1 MSKHKTVSMSRLKV
15 GITIFFAVILIVELI
30 LFFVQDLEWSR
41 RAGVEVEERT
51 EVPKKIE

>member
-1 MSKHKTVSMSRLKV
+1 MSRLKV